1 MENGERR
8 ELTPTQPQRDPGA
21 ADKPGK
27 IFMTTDDEGIGGS
40 ENNTPRPGSAMA
52 DSRPPVSTGPGQVLS
67 HSPTKRRVR
76 SPPQPTGARAAG
88 SPLRPKSAASSGSS
102 SFATSGSAELSA
114 ANDESEIDAVARFND
129 SHLVHNSRDG
139 EAAVLG
145 GGGGGGGGGGSGDGD
160 SLGTVNGYAAGCRE
174 ESETGVSEEV
184 GTSSPTSAQQ
194 SGPNPA
200 EDSATGTP
208 TPTQREESGSPPLSR
223 QQSDAAENMISKQLQ
238 QAMAVLE
245 DYQGK
250 LKQEEEDGAATGL
263 AQDETLKKTLET
275 VTSLCQACSSTSA
288 SLGKHLQQA
297 RQLTDSISKELS
309 HKLQST
315 DLRDWIPPG
324 YCEAGR

>member
-21 ADKPGK
+21 AEKPGK
-27 IFMTTDDEGIGGS
+27 IFMTDDEGIGGS

-52 DSRPPVSTGPGQVLS
+52 DSRPPASTTPGQVLNP
-67 HSPTKRRVR
+67 SPTKRQVR
-76 SPPQPTGARAAG
+76 SPPQPTGARSAG

-102 SFATSGSAELSA
+102 SFATGSAELSA
-114 ANDESEIDAVARFND
+114 ANDESEIDAVARFNN
-129 SHLVHNSRDG
+129 SHLAHNSHDG
-139 EAAVLG
+139 EAAAH
-145 GGGGGGGGGGSGDGD
+145 GGGGGGGGSGDDD
-160 SLGTVNGYAAGCRE
+160 SLGAVNGYAAGYRE
-174 ESETGVSEEV
+174 ESQTGVSEEDH
-184 GTSSPTSAQQ
+184 TSSPTSAQQ

-200 EDSATGTP
+200 EESATGTP
-208 TPTQREESGSPPLSR
+208 TQREGSGSPPLSR

-238 QAMAVLE
+238 QAMVVLE
-245 DYQGK
+245 DYQGR

-263 AQDETLKKTLET
+263 AHDETLKKTLET

-309 HKLQST
+309 YKLQST
-315 DLRDWIPPG
+315 DLKDWIPSG
-324 YCEAGR
+324 YCDAGR